1 MKSPLLVMYSG
12 IAAGSLCI
20 LAACRRDLPSSP
32 SRPENVLSLSAVL
45 IDGPETVP
53 PGGNARFSATARM
66 SDGTTRD
73 VTSEA
78 VWHSSFPSVLS
89 IDASGLAR
97 GQEPGET
104 HLMAT
109 FNTRLTTTEVMVLPA
124 GTYRLN
130 GIVTESNAADAALG
144 GAVVEVI
151 GGSGSGLSTTTR
163 NDGRSCLY
171 GVSGEIQ
178 VRVTKGGYQPRTL
191 SVAVSGH
198 QTQDVDLAFLR
209 PRPDLS
215 GAYTLSVE
223 AAVECRAALPPEL
236 GHEPTRRI

>member
-163 NDGRSCLY
+163 NDGRYPS
-171 GVSGEIQ
+171 
-178 VRVTKGGYQPRTL
+178 
-191 SVAVSGH
+191 
-198 QTQDVDLAFLR
+198 LR
-209 PRPDLS
+209 CERRDS
-215 GAYTLSVE
+215 GAGDERRLP
-223 AAVECRAALPPEL
+223 AADPE
-236 GHEPTRRI
+236 RRGCWSPDAGRRSGVPASATGSFRGLHPER